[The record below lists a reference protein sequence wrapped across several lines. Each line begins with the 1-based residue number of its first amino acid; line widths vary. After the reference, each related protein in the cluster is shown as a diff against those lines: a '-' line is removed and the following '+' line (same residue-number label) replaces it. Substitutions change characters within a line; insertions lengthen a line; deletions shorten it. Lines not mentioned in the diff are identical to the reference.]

1 MPPSNE
7 QVKLA
12 EIRTALANERTLLAY
27 GRTSLALIIGG
38 LSFVHFFESFPL
50 LIIGWIFVPLGIALF
65 ALGFVRFRKMQSLVK
80 SAEARADIKPAE

>member
-38 LSFVHFFESFPL
+38 LSFVQFFESFPIL
-50 LIIGWIFVPLGIALF
+50 VIGWLFIPIGIGLFVLGL
-65 ALGFVRFRKMQSLVK
+65 LRFRKMQTLVK
-80 SAEARADIKPAE
+80 SAEARAEAHPEE